1 MIKYLLLS
9 TFLFLCGLTG
19 LFFIKKY
26 VILWLLSLELIF
38 LAVNFN
44 FVVFSVFLDDLM
56 GQYYVL
62 AILVVAAAESS
73 IGLSILVIFY
83 RIRGGISIDLIN
95 LLKG

>member
-1 MIKYLLLS
+1 
-9 TFLFLCGLTG
+9 
-19 LFFIKKY
+19 
-26 VILWLLSLELIF
+26 LSLELIF

-44 FVVFSVFLDDLM
+44 FVVFSVFLDYLM

>member
-1 MIKYLLLS
+1 
-9 TFLFLCGLTG
+9 
-19 LFFIKKY
+19 
-26 VILWLLSLELIF
+26 LELIF

>member
-1 MIKYLLLS
+1 
-9 TFLFLCGLTG
+9 
-19 LFFIKKY
+19 
-26 VILWLLSLELIF
+26 LELIF
-38 LAVNFN
+38 LAINFN

>member
-1 MIKYLLLS
+1 
-9 TFLFLCGLTG
+9 
-19 LFFIKKY
+19 
-26 VILWLLSLELIF
+26 LSLELIF